1 MSEPFIL
8 RTIYL
13 PSEID
18 ERLRE
23 VANQDNITKNQLI
36 VNILS
41 SAIMGKDPVGIV
53 LPAVPEPEESC
64 CRFDTVHDRK
74 VERDG

>member
-1 MSEPFIL
+1 MSKPVIL
-8 RTIYL
+8 RAIYL

-23 VANQDNITKNQLI
+23 AANQDNITKNQLI

-53 LPAVPEPEESC
+53 MPPAPEPEESC
-64 CRFDTVHDRK
+64 CRFDTVHDGE